1 MSSFFFVPT
10 IRLLKPT
17 AQVLLCLAALRS
29 TGWLAENPLCS
40 DWLADCS
47 GWLAGSLG
55 YSWYTTPLGLSA
67 KRTTAARLIPKH
79 SQTLP
84 NTPKH
89 SQTLPNIPKL
99 GHREIWHP
107 FWDTPRSGILPIIL
121 KNLTQPSQRQS
132 GGAATAVL
140 TVPII

>member
-1 MSSFFFVPT
+1 MLERPPPESLSKT
-10 IRLLKPT
+10 DHGR
-17 AQVLLCLAALRS
+17 AADPQCFS
-29 TGWLAENPLCS
+29 TPQTLPN
-40 DWLADCS
+40 
-47 GWLAGSLG
+47 
-55 YSWYTTPLGLSA
+55 T
-67 KRTTAARLIPKH
+67 PKH

-99 GHREIWHP
+99 GHSEIWHP
-107 FWDTPRSGILPIIL
+107 FWDTLRSGILPIIL